1 MNWKMEIEIDWEWFD
16 KYGIDNRN
24 TNKFQYENIYGVVPA
39 GAVAMAS
46 QGMPEH
52 GIKRIQPMNLCQHI
66 RPNRARRAG
75 FYPLHSQVFCW
86 AGTDFTNGLKQY
98 KAVSCHFGKRR
109 SAECRLAEGP
119 FAETWFAWFVV
130 GLKCALQLVRPTV
143 QNEIW
148 NLPVCCEEV
157 QCIIFR

>member
-1 MNWKMEIEIDWEWFD
+1 MFMLLETRLGL
-16 KYGIDNRN
+16 YGLNQAQSGPAQTGESRPGRGPHAR
-24 TNKFQYENIYGVVPA
+24 GVVPA

-109 SAECRLAEGP
+109 SAKCRLAEGP
-119 FAETWFAWFVV
+119 FAET
-130 GLKCALQLVRPTV
+130 
-143 QNEIW
+143 
-148 NLPVCCEEV
+148 
-157 QCIIFR
+157 